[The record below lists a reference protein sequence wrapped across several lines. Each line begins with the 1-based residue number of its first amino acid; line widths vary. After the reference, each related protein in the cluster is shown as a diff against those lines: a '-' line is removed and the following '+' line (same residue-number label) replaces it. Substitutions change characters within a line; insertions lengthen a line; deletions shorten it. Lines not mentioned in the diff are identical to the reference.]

1 MSRNRLVIGLA
12 VALVAGLFAARYVHK
27 QIQSAR
33 VVTSAPTG
41 QIVVAAERIR
51 VGARLQRINLR
62 EVKWPADQRP
72 KGSCARIDDCVDRP
86 VVTPLV
92 EGEPV
97 LEDKLLPK
105 EAGAGLAVALPE
117 GQRAVSVRVDDVVAV
132 AGFVVPGTMVDVL
145 VTGDVPG
152 GNNSVTKAVL
162 ENVRVLAAGQ
172 KVEQDRDG
180 KPQTVTVVTL
190 QVDPEQANTLTM
202 ASTEGKIHLA
212 LRNTIDTKEASPPPV
227 YKTTLFSGGSPPA
240 PPSNARRVAP
250 APAPPKAP
258 EPYVVEV
265 IRGDKRESQA
275 FSNQSNHV
283 IGEPN
288 DKPKG
293 Q

>member
-12 VALVAGLFAARYVHK
+12 VALVAGLFAAHYVHK
-27 QIQSAR
+27 QIQSASA
-33 VVTSAPTG
+33 TTLAPTS
-41 QIVVAAERIR
+41 QIVVATARIP
-51 VGARLQRINLR
+51 VGARLQRVNLR

-72 KGSCARIDDCVDRP
+72 KGSFARIDDCVDRP
-86 VVTPLV
+86 VITPLV

-105 EAGAGLAVALPE
+105 GAGAGLAAVLPE

-132 AGFVVPGTMVDVL
+132 AGFVVPETMVDVL

-152 GNNSVTKAVL
+152 GNNSVTKVVL
-162 ENVRVLAAGQ
+162 ENIRVLAAGQ

-180 KPQTVTVVTL
+180 KPQTVAVVTL
-190 QVDPEQANTLTM
+190 QVNPQQANTLTM

-212 LRNTIDTKEASPPPV
+212 LRNTIDTKEADPPPV
-227 YKTTLFSGGSPPA
+227 YKTTLFSGGPPPA
-240 PPSNARRVAP
+240 APPKARRVAP
-250 APAPPKAP
+250 APALKAP

-265 IRGDKRESQA
+265 IRGDKRESHA
-275 FSNQSNHV
+275 FSNQSTNP
-283 IGEPN
+283 IGGSNE
-288 DKPKG
+288 KTEG

>member
-1 MSRNRLVIGLA
+1 
-12 VALVAGLFAARYVHK
+12 
-27 QIQSAR
+27 
-33 VVTSAPTG
+33 
-41 QIVVAAERIR
+41 
-51 VGARLQRINLR
+51 
-62 EVKWPADQRP
+62 
-72 KGSCARIDDCVDRP
+72 VDRP
-86 VVTPLV
+86 VITPLV

-105 EAGAGLAVALPE
+105 EAGAGLAAMLPE

-132 AGFVVPGTMVDVL
+132 AGFVVPETMVDVL

-152 GNNSVTKAVL
+152 GNNSITKVVL
-162 ENVRVLAAGQ
+162 ENIRVLAAGQ

-180 KPQTVTVVTL
+180 KPQTVAVVTL

-212 LRNTIDTKEASPPPV
+212 LRNTIDTKEADPPPV
-227 YKTTLFSGGSPPA
+227 FKTTLFSGGPPPA
-240 PPSNARRVAP
+240 PQNARRVAP

-275 FSNQSNHV
+275 FSNQSNHM
-283 IGEPN
+283 IGESN
-288 DKPKG
+288 DKQKG

>member
-12 VALVAGLFAARYVHK
+12 VALVAGLFAAHYVHK

-33 VVTSAPTG
+33 VTTSAPTG
-41 QIVVAAERIR
+41 QIVVAAERIP

-72 KGSCARIDDCVDRP
+72 KGSFARIDDCVDRP
-86 VVTPLV
+86 VITPLV

-152 GNNSVTKAVL
+152 GNNSVTKVVL
-162 ENVRVLAAGQ
+162 EDIRVLAAGQ

-227 YKTTLFSGGSPPA
+227 YKTTLFSGGPPPA
-240 PPSNARRVAP
+240 PPSARRVAP
-250 APAPPKAP
+250 AAAPPKAP

-283 IGEPN
+283 IGESN
-288 DKPKG
+288 DKQKG